1 MQNEGE
7 IPRRRGRPPKPKP
20 DVMPPKKAVGRPIDQ
35 RVTDR
40 LMTAREYAM
49 THLFP
54 AIDTWAS
61 IMNDEDAPHAARI
74 AAAAHIANRAIGQ
87 PATAQ
92 PTDADTPDQTI
103 TRIERIVI
111 DVPKKEAVVVK
122 GVAKARS

>member
-1 MQNEGE
+1 
-7 IPRRRGRPPKPKP
+7 
-20 DVMPPKKAVGRPIDQ
+20 
-35 RVTDR
+35 
-40 LMTAREYAM
+40 MTAREYAM

-61 IMNDEDAPHAARI
+61 IMNDEEAPHAARI

-103 TRIERIVI
+103 TRIERVMIQ
-111 DVPKKEAVVVK
+111 VPLKKPVVVK
-122 GVAKARS
+122 GASKAKA